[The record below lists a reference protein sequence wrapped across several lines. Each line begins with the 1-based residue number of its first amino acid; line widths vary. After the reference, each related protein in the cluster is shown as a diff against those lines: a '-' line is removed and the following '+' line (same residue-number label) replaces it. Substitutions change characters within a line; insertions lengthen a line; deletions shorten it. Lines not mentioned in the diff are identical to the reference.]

1 MQEVILLV
9 LSESINLRYILSKH
23 QSNYGNRLRSLLAI
37 HGYRDTWPS
46 MAFAFGLAPAKFS
59 NNPRKVSFVYMS
71 NTVRTLGSSL
81 EGRGIQMAK
90 RQPTLPI
97 DFPILYIA
105 IAVLAFGLIMVLSAG
120 AVRGFNATQNSYYY
134 FSQQLKWTLVGSV
147 FAIIAMKI
155 PHTFLRRF
163 AGIGVL
169 VSMVLLIAI
178 LFTDAGKAVNGSA
191 RWITIAGVTIQPSEI
206 AKLAMVLFYA
216 HILDRYPI
224 KRGNDWRIPLGIL
237 IPSTFLV
244 LGLVYKQPDLGTTM
258 VIALTCAVML
268 LQTELP
274 TFWFAA
280 AVPTLGL
287 PLIYFIHATEYQWK
301 RVLVWLDPWKYAM
314 DLGYQITNAEI
325 AFGSGGLFGVGLGRS
340 LQKYG
345 FLPENHTDTIFAI
358 VGEELGLMGTTL
370 LLVLF
375 VTLYARAY
383 HVMKECPDRFG
394 RLLGYGLTS
403 SLAIQ
408 TTINLAVVT
417 GVLPLTG
424 ITLPLISYGGAS
436 LVITLVKIGLILNLS
451 RYRKTATKERFEKK
465 LSDIS
470 V

>member
-1 MQEVILLV
+1 
-9 LSESINLRYILSKH
+9 
-23 QSNYGNRLRSLLAI
+23 
-37 HGYRDTWPS
+37 
-46 MAFAFGLAPAKFS
+46 
-59 NNPRKVSFVYMS
+59 
-71 NTVRTLGSSL
+71 
-81 EGRGIQMAK
+81 MAK
-90 RQPTLPI
+90 RQRTQPI
-97 DFPILYIA
+97 DFPILYLA
-105 IAVLAFGLIMVLSAG
+105 LAVLAFGLIMVLSAG
-120 AVRGFNATQNSYYY
+120 AVRGFNANQNSYYY

-155 PHTFLRRF
+155 PITFLRRF

-178 LFTDAGKAVNGSA
+178 LFTDAGIEAGGSA
-191 RWITIAGVTIQPSEI
+191 RWISIAGITIQPSEI

-224 KRGNDWRIPLGIL
+224 QRGRDWRIPLGIL
-237 IPSTFLV
+237 IPTTLLV

-258 VIALTCAVML
+258 VIALTCAVLL

-280 AVPTLGL
+280 AVPVLGL
-287 PLIYFIHATEYQWK
+287 PLLYFIHNTEYQW
-301 RVLVWLDPWKYAM
+301 RRILVWLDPWKYAM

-358 VGEELGLMGTTL
+358 VGEELGLIGTTL
-370 LLVLF
+370 LLCLF
-375 VTLYARAY
+375 VALYARAY
-383 HVMKECPDRFG
+383 HIMRECPDRFG

-436 LVITLVKIGLILNLS
+436 LVITLVKLALILNLS
-451 RYRKTATKERFEKK
+451 RSRKIVSKGIIKEN

>member
-1 MQEVILLV
+1 
-9 LSESINLRYILSKH
+9 
-23 QSNYGNRLRSLLAI
+23 
-37 HGYRDTWPS
+37 
-46 MAFAFGLAPAKFS
+46 
-59 NNPRKVSFVYMS
+59 
-71 NTVRTLGSSL
+71 
-81 EGRGIQMAK
+81 MAK
-90 RQPTLPI
+90 RKPTLPI
-97 DFPILYIA
+97 DFPILYLTLTI
-105 IAVLAFGLIMVLSAG
+105 LAFGLIMVLSSG
-120 AVRGFNATQNSYYY
+120 AVRGFNSTQNSYYY

-155 PHTFLRRF
+155 PYMFLRRF

-169 VSMVLLIAI
+169 ISMVLLIAI
-178 LFTDAGKAVNGSA
+178 LFTDAGETVNGSA
-191 RWITIAGVTIQPSEI
+191 RWITIAGITIQPSEI

-224 KRGNDWRIPLGIL
+224 QRGCDWRIPLGIL
-237 IPSTFLV
+237 IPSTVLV

-268 LQTELP
+268 LQTEIP
-274 TFWFAA
+274 TFWFIA
-280 AVPTLGL
+280 AVPTLGI
-287 PLIYFIHATEYQWK
+287 PLFYFIRATEYQWT

-314 DLGYQITNAEI
+314 DKGYQITNAEI

-358 VGEELGLMGTTL
+358 VGEELGLMGTMFL
-370 LLVLF
+370 LFLF
-375 VTLYARAY
+375 IALYARAY
-383 HVMKECPDRFG
+383 HVISECPDRFG
-394 RLLGYGLTS
+394 RLLGYGITS

-417 GVLPLTG
+417 GVLPVTG

-436 LVITLVKIGLILNLS
+436 LVITLVKLGLILNLS
-451 RYRKTATKERFEKK
+451 RYRNIVPKRSIKNN

>member
-1 MQEVILLV
+1 
-9 LSESINLRYILSKH
+9 
-23 QSNYGNRLRSLLAI
+23 
-37 HGYRDTWPS
+37 
-46 MAFAFGLAPAKFS
+46 
-59 NNPRKVSFVYMS
+59 
-71 NTVRTLGSSL
+71 
-81 EGRGIQMAK
+81 MAK

-97 DFPILYIA
+97 DFPILYLSLA
-105 IAVLAFGLIMVLSAG
+105 LLAFGLIMVLSAG
-120 AVRGFNATQNSYYY
+120 AVRGFNAEQNTYFY
-134 FSQQLKWTLVGSV
+134 FSQQLKWMLVGSV
-147 FAIIAMKI
+147 FAIMAIKF
-155 PHTFLRRF
+155 PYVFLRRF

-169 VSMVLLIAI
+169 ISMGLLVAI
-178 LFTDAGKAVNGSA
+178 MFTDAGITAGGSA
-191 RWITIAGVTIQPSEI
+191 RWINIAGVRIQPSEI

-224 KRGNDWRIPLGIL
+224 KRGCDWRIPLGIL
-237 IPSTFLV
+237 IPTTV
-244 LGLVYKQPDLGTTM
+244 LILALVYKQPDLGTTM
-258 VIALTCAVML
+258 VIALTCVVML

-274 TFWFAA
+274 TIWFVA

-287 PLIYFIHATEYQWK
+287 PLLYFIHATEYQWK
-301 RVLVWLDPWKYAM
+301 RILVWLDPWKYAM

-358 VGEELGLMGTTL
+358 VGEELGLIGTL
-370 LLVLF
+370 LLLF
-375 VTLYARAY
+375 LFIALYARAY
-383 HVMKECPDRFG
+383 QVIRDCPDRFG

-417 GVLPLTG
+417 GVLPVTG

-436 LVITLVKIGLILNLS
+436 LVITLVKLGLILNLS
-451 RYRKTATKERFEKK
+451 RYRKIIPKGRLEKN
-465 LSDIS
+465 LSDVS

>member
-1 MQEVILLV
+1 
-9 LSESINLRYILSKH
+9 
-23 QSNYGNRLRSLLAI
+23 
-37 HGYRDTWPS
+37 
-46 MAFAFGLAPAKFS
+46 
-59 NNPRKVSFVYMS
+59 
-71 NTVRTLGSSL
+71 
-81 EGRGIQMAK
+81 MAK
-90 RQPTLPI
+90 RKPTLPI
-97 DFPILYIA
+97 DFPILYLTLTI
-105 IAVLAFGLIMVLSAG
+105 LAFGLIMVLSAG
-120 AVRGFNATQNSYYY
+120 AVRGFNSNQNSYYY

-155 PHTFLRRF
+155 PYMFLRRF

-169 VSMVLLIAI
+169 ISMVLLIAI
-178 LFTDAGKAVNGSA
+178 LFTDAGETVNGSA
-191 RWITIAGVTIQPSEI
+191 RWITIAGITIQPSEI

-224 KRGNDWRIPLGIL
+224 QRGCDWRIPLGIL
-237 IPSTFLV
+237 IPSTVLV

-268 LQTELP
+268 LQTEIP
-274 TFWFAA
+274 TFWFIA
-280 AVPTLGL
+280 AVPTLGI
-287 PLIYFIHATEYQWK
+287 PLFYFIRATEYQWT

-314 DLGYQITNAEI
+314 DKGYQITNAEI

-358 VGEELGLMGTTL
+358 VGEELGLMGTMFL
-370 LLVLF
+370 LFLF
-375 VTLYARAY
+375 IALYARAY
-383 HVMKECPDRFG
+383 HVISECPDRFG
-394 RLLGYGLTS
+394 RLLGYGITS

-417 GVLPLTG
+417 GVLPVTG

-436 LVITLVKIGLILNLS
+436 LVITLVKLGLILNLS
-451 RYRKTATKERFEKK
+451 RYRNIVPKRSIKNN

>member
-1 MQEVILLV
+1 MP
-9 LSESINLRYILSKH
+9 K
-23 QSNYGNRLRSLLAI
+23 
-37 HGYRDTWPS
+37 
-46 MAFAFGLAPAKFS
+46 
-59 NNPRKVSFVYMS
+59 RK
-71 NTVRTLGSSL
+71 
-81 EGRGIQMAK
+81 
-90 RQPTLPI
+90 PTLPI

-105 IAVLAFGLIMVLSAG
+105 LAVLAFGLIMVLSAG

-134 FSQQLKWTLVGSV
+134 FSQQLKWTLIGSV

-155 PHTFLRRF
+155 PYTFLRRF

-169 VSMVLLIAI
+169 VSIVLLFTI
-178 LFTDAGKAVNGSA
+178 LFTDAGIAANGSA
-191 RWITIAGVTIQPSEI
+191 RWISIAGVTVQPSEI

-224 KRGNDWRIPLGIL
+224 QRGSDWRISLGIL
-237 IPSTFLV
+237 VPFTVLV

-268 LQTELP
+268 LQTEIP
-274 TFWFAA
+274 TIWFVA

-287 PLIYFIHATEYQWK
+287 PLFYFIRATEYQWE
-301 RVLVWLDPWKYAM
+301 RIMVWMDPWKYAM
-314 DLGYQITNAEI
+314 GKGYQITNAEI

-345 FLPENHTDTIFAI
+345 FLPENHTDTIYAI
-358 VGEELGLMGTTL
+358 VGEELGLLGTTL
-370 LLVLF
+370 LLCLF
-375 VTLYARAY
+375 VALYARAY
-383 HVMKECPDRFG
+383 QVLRECPDRFG
-394 RLLGYGLTS
+394 RLLGYGITS

-417 GVLPLTG
+417 GVLPVTG

-451 RYRKTATKERFEKK
+451 RYRKTASKERNVKV
-465 LSDIS
+465 LTDIS

>member
-1 MQEVILLV
+1 MPK
-9 LSESINLRYILSKH
+9 RK
-23 QSNYGNRLRSLLAI
+23 
-37 HGYRDTWPS
+37 PS
-46 MAFAFGLAPAKFS
+46 
-59 NNPRKVSFVYMS
+59 
-71 NTVRTLGSSL
+71 
-81 EGRGIQMAK
+81 
-90 RQPTLPI
+90 LPI

-105 IAVLAFGLIMVLSAG
+105 LAILAFGLIMVLSAG

-134 FSQQLKWTLVGSV
+134 FSQQLKWTLIGSV

-155 PHTFLRRF
+155 PYTFVRRF
-163 AGIGVL
+163 AGIGL
-169 VSMVLLIAI
+169 IVSLVLLIAI
-178 LFTDAGKAVNGSA
+178 LFTDAGKTVNGSA
-191 RWITIAGVTIQPSEI
+191 RWIVVAGVTIQPSEI

-224 KRGNDWRIPLGIL
+224 QRGSDWRISLGIL
-237 IPSTFLV
+237 VPFTVLV

-268 LQTELP
+268 LQTEIP
-274 TFWFAA
+274 TIWFVA

-287 PLIYFIHATEYQWK
+287 PLFYFVRATEYQWE
-301 RVLVWLDPWKYAM
+301 RIMVWMDPWKYAM
-314 DLGYQITNAEI
+314 GKGYQITNAEI

-345 FLPENHTDTIFAI
+345 FLPENHTDTIYAI
-358 VGEELGLMGTTL
+358 VGEELGLLGTTL
-370 LLVLF
+370 LLCLF
-375 VTLYARAY
+375 VALYARAY
-383 HVMKECPDRFG
+383 QVLRECPDRFG
-394 RLLGYGLTS
+394 RLLGYGITS

-417 GVLPLTG
+417 GVLPVTG

-451 RYRKTATKERFEKK
+451 RYRKTASKERNVKV
-465 LSDIS
+465 LTDVS

>member
-1 MQEVILLV
+1 MP
-9 LSESINLRYILSKH
+9 K
-23 QSNYGNRLRSLLAI
+23 
-37 HGYRDTWPS
+37 
-46 MAFAFGLAPAKFS
+46 
-59 NNPRKVSFVYMS
+59 RK
-71 NTVRTLGSSL
+71 
-81 EGRGIQMAK
+81 
-90 RQPTLPI
+90 PTLPI

-105 IAVLAFGLIMVLSAG
+105 LAVLAFGLIMVLSAG

-155 PHTFLRRF
+155 PYTFLRRF

-169 VSMVLLIAI
+169 ISIVLLFAI
-178 LFTDAGKAVNGSA
+178 LFTDAGIAANGSA
-191 RWITIAGVTIQPSEI
+191 RWISIAGVTVQPSEI

-224 KRGNDWRIPLGIL
+224 QRGCDWRISLGIL
-237 IPSTFLV
+237 VPFTVLV

-268 LQTELP
+268 LQTEIP
-274 TFWFAA
+274 TIWFVA
-280 AVPTLGL
+280 AVPTFGL
-287 PLIYFIHATEYQWK
+287 PLFYFIRATEYQWE
-301 RVLVWLDPWKYAM
+301 RIMVWMDPWKYAM
-314 DLGYQITNAEI
+314 GKGYQITNAEI

-358 VGEELGLMGTTL
+358 VGEELGLLGTTL
-370 LLVLF
+370 LLCLF
-375 VTLYARAY
+375 VALYARAY
-383 HVMKECPDRFG
+383 QVLRECPDRFG
-394 RLLGYGLTS
+394 RLLGYGITS

-417 GVLPLTG
+417 GVLPVTG

-451 RYRKTATKERFEKK
+451 RYRKTASKERNVKILTDF
-465 LSDIS
+465 S

>member
-1 MQEVILLV
+1 
-9 LSESINLRYILSKH
+9 
-23 QSNYGNRLRSLLAI
+23 
-37 HGYRDTWPS
+37 
-46 MAFAFGLAPAKFS
+46 
-59 NNPRKVSFVYMS
+59 
-71 NTVRTLGSSL
+71 
-81 EGRGIQMAK
+81 MAK
-90 RQPTLPI
+90 RQPKLPI
-97 DFPILYIA
+97 DFPILYITLA
-105 IAVLAFGLIMVLSAG
+105 LLAFGLIMVLSAG
-120 AVRGFNATQNSYYY
+120 AVRGFNAEQNSY
-134 FSQQLKWTLVGSV
+134 FFFFQQLKWSLVGSV
-147 FAIIAMKI
+147 FAIIAIVFPYKL
-155 PHTFLRRF
+155 LRRF
-163 AGIGVL
+163 AGIGVF
-169 VSMVLLIAI
+169 VSLGLLMVIM
-178 LFTDAGKAVNGSA
+178 FTDAGITVGGSA
-191 RWITIAGVTIQPSEI
+191 RWMTIAGIRIQPSEI

-224 KRGNDWRIPLGIL
+224 KRGCDWRIPLGIL
-237 IPSTFLV
+237 IPATV
-244 LGLVYKQPDLGTTM
+244 LTLALVYKQPDLGTTM

-274 TFWFAA
+274 TIWFVA

-287 PLIYFIHATEYQWK
+287 PLLYFIHATEYQWQ

-358 VGEELGLMGTTL
+358 VGEELGLLGTL
-370 LLVLF
+370 LLVFLF
-375 VTLYARAY
+375 IALYARAY
-383 HVMKECPDRFG
+383 QIIRECPDRFG

-408 TTINLAVVT
+408 TTINMAVVT
-417 GVLPLTG
+417 GVLPVTG

-436 LVITLVKIGLILNLS
+436 LVITLVKLGLILNLS
-451 RYRKTATKERFEKK
+451 RYRKTIPKGQLEKN